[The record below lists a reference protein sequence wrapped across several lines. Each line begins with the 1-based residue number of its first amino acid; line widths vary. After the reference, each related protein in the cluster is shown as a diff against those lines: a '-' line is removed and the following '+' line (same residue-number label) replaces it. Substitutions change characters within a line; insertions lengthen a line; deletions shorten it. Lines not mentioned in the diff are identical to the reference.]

1 MSFLLLDADIIMY
14 RAALSAEQEVD
25 WGDDIWSLQTDL
37 KDAKAAF
44 KTQVD
49 VIRERLGVD
58 KYLCCLSDHS
68 SNFRKKVF
76 PDYKSGRKKTRKP
89 VGYVA
94 LCSWVEENHD
104 TLRKPSLEADDV
116 MGILATKPD
125 NVGKCIVV
133 SDDKDLKTIPGELY
147 RPTSDERQT
156 LTQEEA
162 EKYFLMQ
169 CLTGD
174 STDSYSGVPGIG
186 PKKAEAILGTR
197 PAWSSVEQAYIKA
210 GLTRDDAI
218 TQARLARILRWSDWD
233 QEKGEVKLWTP

>member
-1 MSFLLLDADIIMY
+1 
-14 RAALSAEQEVD
+14 
-25 WGDDIWSLQTDL
+25 
-37 KDAKAAF
+37 
-44 KTQVD
+44 
-49 VIRERLGVD
+49 
-58 KYLCCLSDHS
+58 
-68 SNFRKKVF
+68 
-76 PDYKSGRKKTRKP
+76 
-89 VGYVA
+89 
-94 LCSWVEENHD
+94 
-104 TLRKPSLEADDV
+104 

-133 SDDKDLKTIPGELY
+133 SNDKDLKTIPGELY

-162 EKYFLMQ
+162 DKNFLTQ

-186 PKKAEAILGTR
+186 PKKAEAILGGR

-233 QEKGEVKLWTP
+233 EEKGEVNTLDTLTPSKELLSELHEKKTAATTSTITHQQASRR